1 MNVKVRTVY
10 QITTKMDETVA
21 FYSDVFGLPLKFRDG
36 NKWSQFDAG
45 GTGFALSSP
54 EEAAPGAHGTVVV
67 LEVDDLDQ
75 AQRALQAKG
84 VSITAIRDMGT
95 HGRVLSCHDPDGNVL
110 QLFEKHRPTAA
121 S

>member
-10 QITTKMDETVA
+10 QITTKMEESLA
-21 FYSDVFGLPLKFRDG
+21 FYRDVFSLPLEFRDG
-36 NKWSQFDAG
+36 NKWAQFNAG

-75 AQRALQAKG
+75 ARQLLQAKG
-84 VSITAIRDMGT
+84 VSTTAVRDMGS

-110 QLFEKHRPTAA
+110 QLFERRRPEKA
-121 S
+121 